1 MKRHGNE
8 MLYFKM
14 ALLHI
19 FRRKGRAALVSL
31 MISLSLIGLLLMEG
45 MYEGM
50 MVQITQNSIKTGCGT
65 LSIQQKDFRADNNI
79 KYRIEHPEAVTAL
92 LDRVPGIRSYVQRVT
107 QQGLIATAGYSQGV
121 SVMGVDLQREAAH
134 ADLPNFMIDGE
145 YSFEK
150 QGRGAV
156 IGYRLAKKLKVGVG
170 KKVIVTL
177 QDADNEVVSVALKVR
192 GIIKTNNMAIDG
204 SGLLMDIGRL
214 RALLGIDGATEIAVL
229 LDDQNA
235 DYAVKREIA
244 SRLKAPDIAVYSYKE
259 LYPTLHESEAMM
271 QTYNA
276 ISSSFIFIV
285 ATLGIFGVVLVSV
298 LERVREFG
306 IMMAIG
312 TRFFDIARLIVYES
326 LVITMSGYLVGALIG
341 GGLLW
346 YFKVYGLDL
355 SGLSDAFAIFGM
367 DSNIRALVKS
377 EYFTHSFI
385 SVLLATLAATVIP
398 IRTLKKRNPIQSINE
413 QAT

>member
-1 MKRHGNE
+1 MSE

-19 FRRKGRAALVSL
+19 VRRKGRAVLIAL

-65 LSIQQKDFRADNNI
+65 VSIQHKEFRSDNNI
-79 KYRIEHPEAVTAL
+79 KYHIDAPEQIIPL
-92 LDRVPGIRSYVQRVT
+92 LDAQAGISSYVTRVSQR
-107 QQGLIATAGYSQGV
+107 GLIATAGYSQGV
-121 SVMGVDLQREAAH
+121 SVMGVEQDREAEH
-134 ADLPNFMIDGE
+134 AGLPNFMIKGE

-150 QGRGAV
+150 RGAV
-156 IGYRLAKKLKVGVG
+156 IGYRLARKLKVEIG
-170 KKVIVTL
+170 KKVIVTM
-177 QDADNEVVSVALKVR
+177 QDVNNEVVSVALKVR

-204 SGLLMDIGRL
+204 SGLLMDIDRL
-214 RALLGIDGATEIAVL
+214 RALTGIQGVTEIAIL

-235 DYAVKREIA
+235 DFTIKEAIEKQ
-244 SRLKAPDIAVYSYKE
+244 LQDGNLAVYSYKE
-259 LYPTLHESEAMM
+259 LYPTLYESEAFME
-271 QTYNA
+271 TYNK
-276 ISSSFIFIV
+276 ISSAFIFIV

-312 TRFFDIARLIVYES
+312 TQFRDITRLIIYES
-326 LVITMSGYLVGALIG
+326 LLITMSGYIVGAVVG

-346 YFKVYGLDL
+346 YFREYGLDL

-367 DSNIRALVKS
+367 DSSIHAILKQ
-377 EYFTHSFI
+377 EYFTSSFI

-398 IRTLKKRNPIQSINE
+398 IRTLKKRNPIQSINDM
-413 QAT
+413 T

>member
-1 MKRHGNE
+1 MSE
-8 MLYFKM
+8 ALYLKM

-31 MISLSLIGLLLMEG
+31 MIGLSLIGLLLMEG
-45 MYEGM
+45 TYEGM

-65 LSIQQKDFRADNNI
+65 ISIQHKGFRADNNI
-79 KYRIEHPEAVTAL
+79 KYRIKNPEAVTSV
-92 LDRVPGIRSYVQRVT
+92 LDTLPGIRSYVERIT

-121 SVMGVDLQREAAH
+121 TVMGVDLKREAVH
-134 ADLPNFMIDGE
+134 ADLPNFMIEGA

-150 QGRGAV
+150 QGRGAI
-156 IGYRLAKKLKVGVG
+156 IGYRLARKLKVGIG
-170 KKVIVTL
+170 KKVVVTM
-177 QDADNEVVSVALKVR
+177 QDINNEVVSVALKVR
-192 GIIKTNNMAIDG
+192 GIIKTNNMDIDAN
-204 SGLLMDIGRL
+204 GLLMDIGRL
-214 RALLGIDGATEIAVL
+214 RTLTGIHGATEIAVL

-235 DYAVKREIA
+235 DYAVKQEIV
-244 SRLKAPDIAVYSYKE
+244 SRLHDPQIAVYSYKE
-259 LYPTLHESEAMM
+259 LYPTLYESEAMM
-271 QTYNA
+271 ETYNA

-312 TRFFDIARLIVYES
+312 TRFADIARLIVYES
-326 LVITMSGYLVGALIG
+326 LAITLSGYLAGAVIG

-367 DSNIRALVKS
+367 DSNIHALLKP
-377 EYFTHSFI
+377 EYFTHSLV
-385 SVLLATLAATVIP
+385 SVVLATLAATIIP

>member
-1 MKRHGNE
+1 MSE

-19 FRRKGRAALVSL
+19 VRRKGRAVLIAL

-65 LSIQQKDFRADNNI
+65 VSIQHKEFRSDNNI
-79 KYRIEHPEAVTAL
+79 KYHIDAPEQIIPL
-92 LDRVPGIRSYVQRVT
+92 LDAQAGISSYVTRVSQR
-107 QQGLIATAGYSQGV
+107 GLIATAGYSQGV
-121 SVMGVDLQREAAH
+121 SVMGVEQDREAEH
-134 ADLPNFMIDGE
+134 AGLPNFMIKGK

-150 QGRGAV
+150 RGAV
-156 IGYRLAKKLKVGVG
+156 IGYRLARKLKVEIG
-170 KKVIVTL
+170 KKVIVTM
-177 QDADNEVVSVALKVR
+177 QDVNNEVVSVALKVR

-204 SGLLMDIGRL
+204 SGLLMDIDRL
-214 RALLGIDGATEIAVL
+214 RALTGIQGVTEIAIL

-235 DYAVKREIA
+235 DFTIKEAIEKQ
-244 SRLKAPDIAVYSYKE
+244 LQDGNLAVYSYKE
-259 LYPTLHESEAMM
+259 LYPTLYESEAFME
-271 QTYNA
+271 TYNK
-276 ISSSFIFIV
+276 ISSAFIFIV

-312 TRFFDIARLIVYES
+312 TQFRDITRLIIYES
-326 LVITMSGYLVGALIG
+326 LLITMSGYIVGAVVG

-346 YFKVYGLDL
+346 YFREYGLDL

-367 DSNIRALVKS
+367 DSSIHAILKQ
-377 EYFTHSFI
+377 EYFTSSFI

-398 IRTLKKRNPIQSINE
+398 IRTLKKRNPIQSINDM
-413 QAT
+413 T

>member
-1 MKRHGNE
+1 MFKTNE
-8 MLYFKM
+8 PLYVKM

-19 FRRKGRAALVSL
+19 VRRKGRAALVSM
-31 MISLSLIGLLLMEG
+31 MIGLSLIGLLLMEG
-45 MYEGM
+45 TYEGM

-65 LSIQQKDFRADNNI
+65 ISIQHRGFRADNNI
-79 KYRIEHPEAVTAL
+79 KYRIENPEAVTSV
-92 LDRVPGIRSYVQRVT
+92 LDRLPGIRSYVQRVS

-121 SVMGVDLQREAAH
+121 TVMGIDPEREAAH
-134 ADLPNFMIDGE
+134 ADLPNFMIEGE

-150 QGRGAV
+150 RGRGAV
-156 IGYRLAKKLKVGVG
+156 IGYRLARKLKVGIG
-170 KKVIVTL
+170 KKVIVTM
-177 QDADNEVVSVALKVR
+177 QDANNEVVSVALKVR

-204 SGLLMDIGRL
+204 SGLLMDIDRL
-214 RALLGIDGATEIAVL
+214 RALTGIEGATEIAVL
-229 LDDQNA
+229 LDDQSA
-235 DYAVKREIA
+235 DYTMKEAIA
-244 SRLKAPDIAVYSYKE
+244 SRLHDDTIAVYSYKE
-259 LYPTLHESEAMM
+259 LYPTLYESEAMM
-271 QTYNA
+271 ETYNA

-312 TRFFDIARLIVYES
+312 TRFSDIARLIVYES
-326 LVITMSGYLVGALIG
+326 LAITMSGYLVGALVG

-367 DSNIRALVKS
+367 DANIHALVKH